1 MITSRKPCRLSPVGP
16 LLLTLITLGA
26 VGDTKAQFL
35 PANAIRIVVPAIAGT
50 PPDVSC
56 RIIANELADSE
67 GWRIVV
73 ENKSGSGGVIAATSV
88 FQQPADG
95 TTILMATQPESASPS
110 LINNVPLALDTDFA
124 PVIKTSVS
132 YNVLVVHPSIP
143 SRSVS
148 ELVALLK
155 SQPDKFNFSSGGF
168 GTPAHLIG
176 EMFKLQVG
184 VRATHVPYQGQQR
197 MTDLLNG
204 TTHFSFLSIAQA
216 VDLIA
221 AGRLRALAVTAPRRI
236 AVLKDVPTIVEQGYP
251 QLVVEGWDGFA
262 VKSGTSNDII
272 TRLNGAVNKVL
283 TRPKVREALANVG
296 AGPAGGTPAEFGDLI
311 KSQMVHWARVVK
323 ESGIKIAP

>member
-1 MITSRKPCRLSPVGP
+1 M
-16 LLLTLITLGA
+16 LITLGA
-26 VGDTKAQFL
+26 VGDTKAQFV

-73 ENKSGSGGVIAATSV
+73 ENKSGSSGVIAATSV
-88 FQQPADG
+88 FQQPTDG
-95 TTILMATQPESASPS
+95 TTILMITQPDSASPS
-110 LINNVPLALDTDFA
+110 LINNVRLGLDTDFA

-132 YNVLVVHPSIP
+132 YNVLVVPPSVP

-176 EMFKLQVG
+176 EMFKLQAG
-184 VRATHVPYQGQQR
+184 VRVTHVPYQGQQR

-216 VDLIA
+216 LDLIA
-221 AGRLRALAVTAPRRI
+221 TGRLHALAVTAPQRI

-251 QLVVEGWDGFA
+251 ELVMEGWDGFA

-283 TRPKVREALANVG
+283 TKPKVREGLANVG

-323 ESGIKIAP
+323 ESGIKIAQ